1 MSANII
7 TPSVIA
13 GPAYITTGG
22 VVVYVEK
29 DIQVEDVAE
38 SWTPKTNF
46 GDAGER
52 HKSRMFRLTFKPV
65 GMLTSTLLNWFYE
78 AYLAPQGYIG
88 QSIFPTSNYAVTI
101 YSVAENK
108 TYGYTMGGIE
118 APPEL
123 TATPTQTLFGS
134 MKLVCIGAKGISP
147 TNANFIKQT
156 SGLVGTP
163 DTSFDFSKIKTDIY
177 NGAITGLSSP
187 FNSLGAMAG
196 WQLKFG
202 YKTKVIPSSDV
213 GIADIHLDSD
223 GFGLKATFAPSNLT
237 EANVDTLLG
246 LQDTGAVLPGQSYG
260 TAAKAGDLV
269 LTGQVFG
276 WTFMAKQLGAKTAK
290 RVYAIGEHR
299 FPNGAIEM
307 TNAMSQTGGVPNPL
321 FAFTAGS

>member
-13 GPAYITTGG
+13 GPAYIATGG
-22 VVVYVEK
+22 VVVYVER

-38 SWTPKTNF
+38 SWTPKTTF

-65 GMLTSTLLNWFYE
+65 GMLTGALLDWFYE
-78 AYLAPQGYIG
+78 AHMAPASYVG
-88 QSIFPTSNYAVTI
+88 QSIFPASNYAVTI
-101 YSVAENK
+101 YSVAEDK
-108 TYGYTMGGIE
+108 TYGYVQGGIE
-118 APPEL
+118 APPDM
-123 TATPTQTLFGS
+123 TCTPTETLFGS
-134 MKLVCIGAKGISP
+134 MKLVCVGAKGVSP
-147 TNANFIKQT
+147 TSANFIKQT
-156 SGLVGTP
+156 GGTIGSL

-177 NGAITGLSSP
+177 NGVLGSLSSP
-187 FNSLGAMAG
+187 YNSLGAMAG

-223 GFGLKATFAPSNLT
+223 GFNLKATFAPSNLT
-237 EANVDTLLG
+237 EAQVDTLLG
-246 LQDTGAVLPGQSYG
+246 LQGTAAVLPGQPYG
-260 TAAKAGDLV
+260 TATNSGNLV

-276 WTFMAKQLGAKTAK
+276 WVFTANQLGAKSAK
-290 RVYAIGEHR
+290 RVYSIGEHR

-307 TNAMSQTGGVPNPL
+307 TNAMAQTTGVPNAL
-321 FAFTAGS
+321 FSFTAGS